1 MRWLG
6 YSSQCSAGKRRA
18 GHRRRPRHGDGR
30 SIARRRAWPTT
41 CWPAARATTDSTAAR
56 APTSRFALKAA
67 EARTVPV
74 ALRRFARRS
83 LREAGRLEVELRV
96 ETRNARGHPVTLRAR
111 AVARR
116 L

>member
-1 MRWLG
+1 VLG
-6 YSSQCSAGKRRA
+6 WEASSWAPA
-18 GHRRRPRHGDGR
+18 TTAPRRRPEHR
-30 SIARRRAWPTT
+30 STAGLATT

-67 EARTVPV
+67 EARAVPV
-74 ALRRFARRS
+74 ALRRFARR
-83 LREAGRLEVELRV
+83 RQRKAGRLEVELRV
-96 ETRNARGHPVTLRAR
+96 DTRNARGHPVTLRAR